1 MVAAGSTGIE
11 YAADDDDDDDDDD
24 EVGVCLG

>member
-11 YAADDDDDDDDDD
+11 YAADDDDDDDDD